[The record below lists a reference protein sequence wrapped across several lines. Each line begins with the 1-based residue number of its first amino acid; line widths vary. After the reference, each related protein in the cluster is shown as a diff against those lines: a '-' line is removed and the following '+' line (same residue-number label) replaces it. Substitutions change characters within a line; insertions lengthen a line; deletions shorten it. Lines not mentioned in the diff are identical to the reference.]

1 MKSST
6 DILAEIELKIGLSWY
21 QEMCETTRPEK
32 WFGGAKYAYWETR
45 SGRHLRDW
53 YNLDIIGHLFSKRV
67 EYLQI
72 FHKYSQQKSAEQA
85 NDEFNQC
92 DFDDTQRHCEY
103 CETPFYPLKNL
114 ATVMASAGE
123 KIWNYERRRFC
134 QKDCSEN
141 HKWMTVCRKGMKPEA
156 QFDKSLTPKAIWD
169 EFGPYCYLCGIFC
182 ISKFSVLDDA
192 TRKRTWKRSKNP
204 LTYSD
209 TPVVEHLVPRSKG
222 GEHMRGNVKIACN
235 RCNLLK
241 GDRDISPLTA
251 SKDDTAENVYFEG

>member
-1 MKSST
+1 VKSSAEV
-6 DILAEIELKIGLSWY
+6 LAEIESIIGLTWY
-21 QEMCETTRPEK
+21 QEMCETTKPEK

-45 SGRHLRDW
+45 HEGKHLRDW

-67 EYLQI
+67 EYLAI
-72 FHKYSQQKSAEQA
+72 FRKHSQQESTEQA

-92 DFDDTQRHCEY
+92 DFGDTQRHCEY

-134 QKDCSEN
+134 VKDCSEN

-156 QFDKSLTPKAIWD
+156 RFDKSLTPKAIWE
-169 EFGPYCYLCGIFC
+169 EFGPNCYLCGIFC
-182 ISKFSVLDDA
+182 ISKYSILDDA
-192 TRKRTWKRSKNP
+192 TRKRTYKRSKNP
-204 LTYSD
+204 LIYAD
-209 TPVVEHLVPRSKG
+209 DPVVEHLIPRSKG
-222 GEHMRGNVKIACN
+222 GEHIRGNVKIACS

-241 GDRDISPLTA
+241 GDRDLSSLVVPDEDE
-251 SKDDTAENVYFEG
+251 SN